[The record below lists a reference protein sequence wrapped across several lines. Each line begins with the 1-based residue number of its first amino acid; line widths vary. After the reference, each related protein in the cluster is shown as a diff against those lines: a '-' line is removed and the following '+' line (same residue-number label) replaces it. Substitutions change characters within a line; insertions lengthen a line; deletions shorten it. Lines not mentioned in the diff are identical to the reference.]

1 MIDNPNSRSHTCDDR
16 ARVENPP
23 SEGPGFEPPQ
33 RRAGQADAVQV
44 ATRSGRYALM
54 AAVFA
59 AIVSS
64 FVSASAA
71 VYTSI
76 SSADRSEEIS
86 IGEATRENRQ
96 KVYTD
101 FLSATYAFAMQL
113 GRMAEYLNIGDRD
126 GFGSEAQQFADTEV
140 KSMVMGDLVAMTCGS
155 GMSDVIERIQK
166 AHVEFLNMRY
176 GPFVGKVRD
185 KSAHISA
192 DEKRRG
198 NAALRTAMIDFASEL
213 DKLLGEFHA
222 QGRKDLGIA

>member
-1 MIDNPNSRSHTCDDR
+1 VIDNPNSRSYRGDDR
-16 ARVENPP
+16 ALAENPP
-23 SEGPGFEPPQ
+23 SEGPAFAPPQ
-33 RRAGQADAVQV
+33 QPARQADAVQV

-76 SSADRSEEIS
+76 SGADRSEQIS
-86 IGEATRENRQ
+86 IGKATRDNRQ

-101 FLSATYAFAMQL
+101 FLSATYAFTMQM
-113 GRMAEYLNIGDRD
+113 GRMAEYLNMDDRD
-126 GFGSEAQQFADTEV
+126 GFRSEVQQFGDAEV
-140 KSMVMGDLVAMTCGS
+140 KSMVVGDLVAMTCGS

-166 AHVEFLNMRY
+166 AHVDFLNMHY
-176 GPFVGKVRD
+176 GPFVGKARD

-192 DEKRRG
+192 DEKRRD